1 MSKKLQDKLDAAAR
15 ALTPVLHK
23 ILNEKEDTIACWR
36 CEEQTPMSEMLEV
49 HAEWVCG
56 VCYDDL

>member
-1 MSKKLQDKLDAAAR
+1 MSKELQDKLNAAAQ

-23 ILNEKEDTIACWR
+23 ILNEEEDTIVCWR
-36 CEEQTPMSEMLEV
+36 CEEQTPMSDMVPV

>member
-1 MSKKLQDKLDAAAR
+1 MSKELQDKLDAAAR

-23 ILNEKEDTIACWR
+23 ILNEEEDTIACGR
-36 CEEQTPMSEMLEV
+36 CEEQTPMSEMIAV
-49 HAEWVCG
+49 YAEWVCG

>member
-1 MSKKLQDKLDAAAR
+1 MTHAAVNAAHYVMYAIWRRMMTKL
-15 ALTPVLHK
+15 
-23 ILNEKEDTIACWR
+23 EEEDTIACWR
-36 CEEQTPMSEMLEV
+36 CEEQTPMSGLMAV